1 MAGIRLTLKNEGRV
15 MDTFLLDQPAKGGI
29 TASRINNADDAKDDL
44 TVFINFKESNF
55 VGQNGMRLLG
65 VDFDMNFVRK
75 GQFYLANSLQKKE
88 KL

>member
-1 MAGIRLTLKNEGRV
+1 

-29 TASRINNADDAKDDL
+29 TASRINNADEAKDDL

-75 GQFYLANSLQKKE
+75 GQLYRVEEEKE
-88 KL
+88 IKTIFKARSGG